1 MPDLTPRERLQPCL
15 LDRLTDDEPEKK
27 QESRDMRVVSLSRY
41 RQAVLRD
48 ISWLLNTVAHSPGD
62 EIYEFDHVARSILN
76 FGIPNMCG
84 LSNLSR
90 TGEELEQQILSAI
103 RVFEPRILDNS
114 VAVRAA
120 IHEERMASTA
130 VMFEISGELWAQPA
144 NAVLYIK
151 TSLDLETGH
160 SNLVRGDA

>member
-1 MPDLTPRERLQPCL
+1 MPDLTPSERLQPCL

-27 QESRDMRVVSLSRY
+27 QESRDARVISLSRY

-48 ISWLLNTVAHSPGD
+48 ISWVLNTVAHSAGD
-62 EIYEFDHVARSILN
+62 EIYEFDHVACSVLN
-76 FGIPNMCG
+76 FGVPNVCG
-84 LSNLSR
+84 LSQRGQL
-90 TGEELEQQILSAI
+90 GEDLEQRILNAI
-103 RVFEPRILDNS
+103 RMFEPRVLENS
-114 VAVRAA
+114 VSIRSVFD
-120 IHEERMASTA
+120 EEEMASTA
-130 VMFEISGELWAQPA
+130 VMFEIAGELWAQPA